1 MLARMTSSSEA
12 LSPAEPAAERI
23 EAARLIAA
31 SPAEVFAVLR
41 DPQGHVDIDAS
52 GMLMAAEGDPVSAVG
67 DRFLVHMDREALGDL
82 PMGRYDVEVVITAF
96 EPDREIAWTIE
107 GTIKPPLRHVYGY
120 RLEPSDGGTRV
131 LSYCDWSDLPEDY
144 RPFLTF
150 PIVPE
155 GALKATLGILDRTV
169 RRRRSRGGDGAGSS
183 AGAA

>member
-1 MLARMTSSSEA
+1 MLRRMSSSSA
-12 LSPAEPAAERI
+12 PAPPSEPAAERI
-23 EAARLIAA
+23 EATRLIPAT
-31 SPAEVFAVLR
+31 PAEIFAVLR

-52 GMLMAAEGDPVSAVG
+52 GMLMDAEGEPVSAVG

-82 PMGRYDVEVVITAF
+82 PMGRYDVEVVISVF

-120 RLEPSDGGTRV
+120 RLEPADGGTLV
-131 LSYCDWSDLPEDY
+131 TSYCDWSDLREDL

-155 GALKATLGILDRTV
+155 SALKGTLGILDRTV
-169 RRRRSRGGDGAGSS
+169 RRRARAGSDGRQG
-183 AGAA
+183 GA